1 MIELQLLFIGF
12 LSNIVLGQFQVLEI
26 STTPRFFTEIVT
38 SYTISESA
46 EFSNPY
52 SIKKAQTLLFMFH
65 INVNIQ
71 LFTNVLEEMNSLS
84 FDNQTNNLKRAS
96 VVESL

>member
-26 STTPRFFTEIVT
+26 STTPRFFTET
-38 SYTISESA
+38 MPSYTISESA

-52 SIKKAQTLLFMFH
+52 SITKAQTLLLMFH

-84 FDNQTNNLKRAS
+84 FDN
-96 VVESL
+96 

>member
-1 MIELQLLFIGF
+1 M
-12 LSNIVLGQFQVLEI
+12 
-26 STTPRFFTEIVT
+26 P

-46 EFSNPY
+46 EFSDPY
-52 SIKKAQTLLFMFH
+52 SIKKIQILLLMFH

-71 LFTNVLEEMNSLS
+71 LFMNVLEQMNIPLTIKQNILTRI
-84 FDNQTNNLKRAS
+84 F

>member
-1 MIELQLLFIGF
+1 M
-12 LSNIVLGQFQVLEI
+12 
-26 STTPRFFTEIVT
+26 P

-52 SIKKAQTLLFMFH
+52 SIKKTQTLLLMFH

-71 LFTNVLEEMNSLS
+71 FCMNVLEQMNILS
-84 FDNQTNNLKRAS
+84 FDNLTK
-96 VVESL
+96 